1 MEQTL
6 AYLREILSNYTESHG
21 EGKQVYDRLQRFK
34 GSELDFIKE
43 LSQKEMRFLN
53 EILPEEIKYA
63 LDEQDEKRA
72 NELNSVYE
80 QLI

>member
-21 EGKQVYDRLQRFK
+21 EGKQIYAHLQHFR

-53 EILPEEIKYA
+53 DILPKEIKYA
-63 LDEQDEKRA
+63 LEEQDEKRA
-72 NELNSVYE
+72 KELNSVYE

>member
-1 MEQTL
+1 MDQTL
-6 AYLREILSNYTESHG
+6 AYLREIVSNYTESHG
-21 EGKQVYDRLQRFK
+21 EGKQVYGHLQSFR
-34 GSELDFIKE
+34 GSELDFIKK
-43 LSQKEMRFLN
+43 LSQKEIRFLN

-72 NELNSVYE
+72 MELNSVYE